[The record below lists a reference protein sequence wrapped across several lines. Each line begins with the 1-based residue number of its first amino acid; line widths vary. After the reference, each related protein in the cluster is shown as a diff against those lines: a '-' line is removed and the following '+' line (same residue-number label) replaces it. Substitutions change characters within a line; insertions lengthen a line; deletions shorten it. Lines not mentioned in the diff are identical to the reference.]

1 MTDVISVQLSQK
13 QFEHI
18 KDRLYGF
25 CGIKLNN
32 DKQNLVR
39 GRLTKRLAA
48 VKVDCFDQYLA
59 YVEKNTTEFSHMIDA
74 LTTNKTNFFREQQHF
89 DFLKDHILPK
99 LKSKRLRI
107 WSSACS
113 SGEEPYSISMLPDES
128 LPDIAR
134 WDIKILATDIS
145 SRILKKANTAEYTED
160 ALSGVSSA
168 QRQKYFTRASNG
180 QFRVRDEIKAP
191 VKFARLNLM
200 EKWPMQ
206 GPFDVIFC
214 RNVMIYFD
222 KPTQGVL
229 VNRFYDL
236 LDAGNHLFVGHSE
249 SLTSIDHQFEYV
261 HPAVY
266 LK

>member
-1 MTDVISVQLSQK
+1 MTDAIAAQLSQK

-48 VKVDCFDQYLA
+48 VKVGSFDQYLE
-59 YVEKNTTEFSHMIDA
+59 YVEKNSTEFSHMIDA

-89 DFLKDHILPK
+89 DYLREHILPN

-113 SGEEPYSISMLPDES
+113 SGEEPYSISMHLHDNI
-128 LPDIAR
+128 PDISR

-145 SRILKKANTAEYTED
+145 SQILKKASTAEYTEE
-160 ALSGVSSA
+160 ALSGVSTA
-168 QRQKYFTRASNG
+168 QRQKYFTKNANSL
-180 QFRVRDEIKAP
+180 FRVRDEIRAP

-200 EKWPMQ
+200 ERWPMQ
-206 GPFDVIFC
+206 GPFDIIFC

-229 VNRFYDL
+229 VNRFYGL
-236 LDAGNHLFVGHSE
+236 LDEGNHLFVGHSE
-249 SLTSIDHQFEYV
+249 SLTSIDHRFEYV
-261 HPAVY
+261 QPAVY